1 VAKQVKTGIQS
12 DELVEILDGLKEGE
26 EVVSGSYRAISKD
39 LDNGAVV
46 RINNDKTPEKAKGD
60 QQRG

>member
-1 VAKQVKTGIQS
+1 
-12 DELVEILDGLKEGE
+12 LKEGE
-26 EVVSGSYRAISKD
+26 VVVSGSYRAISKD

-46 RINNDKTPEKAKGD
+46 RINNDKKPAKAEGD